1 MKARSLLWQNGVAL
15 QLLAHG
21 HWCAPVVHRHV
32 APQTVQAFRGL
43 VTQFT
48 DENLPLILMN
58 VSNVN
63 FEHFG
68 SVETFTTLR
77 AGMQIQIW
85 KDMSMYCVLIPL
97 HHEVQEDCQCAKKIL
112 NIN

>member
-32 APQTVQAFRGL
+32 APQTVQALRGL

-85 KDMSMYCVLIPL
+85 KDMSMYCVLIP
-97 HHEVQEDCQCAKKIL
+97 HSSFHEVQEDCQCVKKY
-112 NIN
+112 